1 MLRAA
6 TEIKGWVD
14 RLGEIWIE
22 GEVSNLSLRAGNQ
35 MSFLTLRD
43 LTENAALPVAC
54 FGSVVKAMSS
64 PPKEGDRLVILGK
77 PSFYVPSG
85 RLSITATAMRAV
97 GIGELLARI
106 EVLKK
111 ILDGEGLF
119 AESRKKPLPFLPR
132 AVGLITGANSDAE
145 RDVLENAR
153 RRWPAVRFEVRNTA
167 VQGPKTV
174 PEVIAAL
181 TDLQRNPEVEV
192 IVIARGGGSVEDLL
206 PFSDEALVRAVADCS
221 VPVVSA
227 IGHEADQPLL
237 DFVADLRASTPTDA
251 AARIVPDIQAEL
263 RTIADHLSKTRAVVT
278 RLVREAGSWLRD
290 MRSRPVLA
298 SPDGF
303 LIVRQEQWA
312 GLVLRMRTHIAH
324 ALERARLEV
333 DNLRSSV
340 HLLSPASTLDR
351 GYAIVQR
358 ADGTVVQQAAHLTA
372 QEVLSVRVASGSF
385 TATVEQITDT
395 GSDPEGA

>member
-1 MLRAA
+1 MLEHRAA
-6 TEIKGWVD
+6 ETLHQRADDLPAQRQWIDRAADVLDHEIFEEMDLPK
-14 RLGEIWIE
+14 
-22 GEVSNLSLRAGNQ
+22 LRIDGN
-35 MSFLTLRD
+35 MRH
-43 LTENAALPVAC
+43 V
-54 FGSVVKAMSS
+54 
-64 PPKEGDRLVILGK
+64 
-77 PSFYVPSG
+77 
-85 RLSITATAMRAV
+85 RAV
-97 GIGELLARI
+97 AVGVLLVEERALARQPR
-106 EVLKK
+106 E
-111 ILDGEGLF
+111 ILQ
-119 AESRKKPLPFLPR
+119 RKRLAAAGHLVDVELR
-132 AVGLITGANSDAE
+132 ILRIAHAE